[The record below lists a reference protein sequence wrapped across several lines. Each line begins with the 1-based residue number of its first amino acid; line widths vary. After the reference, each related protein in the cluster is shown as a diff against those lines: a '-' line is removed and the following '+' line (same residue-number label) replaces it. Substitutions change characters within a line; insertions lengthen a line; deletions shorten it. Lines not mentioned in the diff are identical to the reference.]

1 MDGACINKMDVATQ
15 TEEVIMVDKPT
26 PTYFIMNPVNVH
38 IQNDGDDDLA
48 DEDYIP
54 SSEDNDDEDEEDEYE
69 EDEYETE
76 EDEYEDDEY
85 ETEEDECERKP
96 PSKKRKRVA
105 YVGPEKEYFA
115 SLTPAKQKQIL
126 CLEEEVENIHHVHI
140 PLRFRL
146 LESPMDIRLKS
157 HAINKLNSIS
167 RMDPSSGEYNKML
180 NYVESL
186 SKIPIG
192 KYKNLPVHKSSS
204 VEDITA
210 FLAKTK
216 TGLDNAV
223 YGHEDSKQQIIRLLA
238 QWISNPQSKGLVI
251 GIEGHPGVGK
261 TKLVKDGICKVLGLP
276 FGFVPLGGVSDGSFL
291 VGHSY
296 TYEGSRWGRIVEILM
311 GCGCMNPILFF
322 DELDKVSG
330 TRYGEE
336 IINILIHLTD
346 STQSDSFHD
355 KYFSDIALDMSRCLI
370 VFSYNHG
377 DMINPILKDRMITIK
392 AAGYTAAN
400 KVEIFQNYMLPELA
414 QKYAFKPEDVVF
426 NKDVV
431 HHIIQKT
438 PDEQGV
444 RNLRRSLD
452 EILSKINLARLLKE
466 NIKYKNKEI
475 PLTFPMKVTESVVE
489 ALMTS
494 SRKYAN
500 ESLPLMYI

>member
-1 MDGACINKMDVATQ
+1 MDVATQ
-15 TEEVIMVDKPT
+15 TEEIIMVDTTST
-26 PTYFIMNPVNVH
+26 PTYYIMNPVNVH
-38 IQNDGDDDLA
+38 IQTDGDDDLY
-48 DEDYIP
+48 DPDYIP
-54 SSEDNDDEDEEDEYE
+54 STEEEDDEEEYEEEDEEE
-69 EDEYETE
+69 E
-76 EDEYEDDEY
+76 EDEYEDDDEY
-85 ETEEDECERKP
+85 EDEDDDSNEEERP
-96 PSKKRKRVA
+96 PSKKRKRLA
-105 YVGPEKEYFA
+105 YIGQDKEYF
-115 SLTPAKQKQIL
+115 STLTPAKQKQIL
-126 CLEEEVENIHHVHI
+126 SLEEEVEKVQHVHT

-146 LESPMDIRLKS
+146 LESPMDLHLKS
-157 HAINKLNSIS
+157 HAIGKLNSIS
-167 RMDPSSGEYNKML
+167 RMDPCSGEYNKMM

-186 SKIPIG
+186 SRIPIG
-192 KYKNLPVHKSSS
+192 KYKNLPVNKTST
-204 VEDITA
+204 VQQITS
-210 FLAKTK
+210 FLAETRK
-216 TGLDNAV
+216 GLDSAV
-223 YGHEDSKQQIIRLLA
+223 YGHDDAKQQIIRLLA

-311 GCGCMNPILFF
+311 HCGCMNPILFF

-377 DMINPILKDRMITIK
+377 DVINPILKDRMITIK

-400 KVEIFQNYMLPELA
+400 KVEIFQNYMLPELE
-414 QKYAFKPEDVVF
+414 QKYAFKPRDVMF
-426 NKDVV
+426 SKEVV
-431 HHIIQKT
+431 HHIIEKT

-475 PLTFPMKVTESVVE
+475 PLTFPLEVTENVVE